1 MKAKSNHGGHTIEN
15 QEVLAMKTYLKLFV
29 AIIVAGAAF
38 AITGN
43 AQTSASHTMRA
54 NIPFTFA
61 VGDKTLAAGV
71 YTVSILNPSS
81 DRETLQI
88 RSEDGHV
95 SAIVQTLRVKDALAG
110 KAKIVFRRYGDSYF
124 FANAQMPGESTSLA
138 ATKTR
143 AERATQ
149 RALRQRSNG
158 SAVAITAE

>member
-1 MKAKSNHGGHTIEN
+1 
-15 QEVLAMKTYLKLFV
+15 MKTYLKLFV
-29 AIIVAGAAF
+29 AIIVVCAAF
-38 AITGN
+38 AITGT

-54 NIPFTFA
+54 RIPFTFA

-71 YTVSILNPSS
+71 YTVSILNPAS
-81 DRETLQI
+81 DREALQI

-95 SAIVQTLRVKDALAG
+95 SAIVQTLRVKDAVAG

-124 FANAQMPGESTSLA
+124 FANAQMAGESTSLA

-149 RALRQRSNG
+149 RALRQRGNG
-158 SAVAITAE
+158 TAVAIVAE

>member
-1 MKAKSNHGGHTIEN
+1 
-15 QEVLAMKTYLKLFV
+15 MKTYLKLFI
-29 AIIVAGAAF
+29 AIIVVCAAF

-43 AQTSASHTMRA
+43 AQTSASRTMRA
-54 NIPFTFA
+54 HIPFTFA

-81 DRETLQI
+81 DRQALQI

-95 SAIVQTLRVKDALAG
+95 SAIVQTLRVKDALG
-110 KAKIVFRRYGDSYF
+110 DKAKVVFRRYGDSYF
-124 FANAQMPGESTSLA
+124 FANAQMAGESTSLA

-149 RALRQRSNG
+149 RALRQRRDS
-158 SAVAITAE
+158 STVAITAE

>member
-1 MKAKSNHGGHTIEN
+1 MKAKSNHVGRAIQN
-15 QEVLAMKTYLKLFV
+15 QEVLAMKTYLKMFI
-29 AIIVAGAAF
+29 AIIVACAAF

-54 NIPFTFA
+54 RIPFTFA

-71 YTVSILNPSS
+71 YTVSILNPAS
-81 DRETLQI
+81 DRQALQI

-95 SAIVQTLRVKDALAG
+95 SAIVQTLRVNDASG
-110 KAKIVFRRYGDSYF
+110 DKAKIVFRRYGDSYF
-124 FANAQMPGESTSLA
+124 FANAQLAGESTSLA

-149 RALRQRSNG
+149 RALRQRGNG
-158 SAVAITAE
+158 IAVAITAE